1 MRRETLGTRY
11 PSTLRTSKHL
21 RGYSVG
27 LKAEGDLAAA
37 AWLRC
42 CYARGQAQD
51 FPDEGDDRRGKA
63 PPLLSAQ
70 VGCGGARERHN
81 CELCGHGSRV
91 HVGRDVGSS
100 YRVVYPFPRDAT
112 RKRRTREKC
121 VCGTHKNI
129 QTSIQTRVSL
139 VSPRAAYLFSRDDV
153 SIVYSLNNHSN
164 TIDIDSRQPDCI

>member
-100 YRVVYPFPRDAT
+100 YRVWFTPSQ
-112 RKRRTREKC
+112 
-121 VCGTHKNI
+121 GTQLAKGAHGKSACLELTKTFITFNSNI
-129 QTSIQTRVSL
+129 KRVSPWCLL
-139 VSPRAAYLFSRDDV
+139 VEELISSRV
-153 SIVYSLNNHSN
+153 MM
-164 TIDIDSRQPDCI
+164 SRLCTA